1 MKHWIQGLA
10 IVAGLIVLNALPTF
24 LVAITPAWLQTVIA
38 VVLLG
43 VAPTAAFLAVA
54 FLVSKNIKVGN

>member
-10 IVAGLIVLNALPTF
+10 IVAGLIFLNTLPTI

-54 FLVSKNIKVGN
+54 FLVGKNIKRGN